1 MLDIVE
7 YSLDKNVDIYN
18 EFLLLLN
25 NKGIF
30 QKIIDHKN
38 CVLNTNQKEFI
49 LSNKFI
55 LDESASFLK
64 ELNTKT
70 IINDELLKEI
80 NETSSNKN
88 SKKKGKNSSNKK
100 SKKNK
105 DVNIIETNIDEPKI
119 YSNDTI
125 NIDNTLNKN
134 TGNAININN
143 SDIEDKAI
151 KDEDKGSIN
160 KSLTER
166 INSLEIINAHLLK
179 EI

>member
-1 MLDIVE
+1 LKSLFDIVE

-25 NKGIF
+25 NKDIF

-38 CVLNTNQKEFI
+38 CVLNTHQKEFI

-55 LDESASFLK
+55 LAESASFLR
-64 ELNTKT
+64 ELKTKT
-70 IINDELLKEI
+70 ITNEELLKEI
-80 NETSSNKN
+80 NDTSNNKN
-88 SKKKGKNSSNKK
+88 SKKKGKKSSNKK

-105 DVNIIETNIDEPKI
+105 DVNIIESNIDEPKI
-119 YSNDTI
+119 YSNDNI

-134 TGNAININN
+134 IGNAININN

-151 KDEDKGSIN
+151 
-160 KSLTER
+160 
-166 INSLEIINAHLLK
+166 
-179 EI
+179 